1 LNQQKKVKFKHVDG
15 DERKQVG
22 VDLSVLYKNEK
33 EGELVYRL
41 TEMYIPKSESQKLK
55 RQEYNYD
62 IMRTQNDDDAAYLQ
76 SSQMR

>member
-1 LNQQKKVKFKHVDG
+1 M
-15 DERKQVG
+15 G

-41 TEMYIPKSESQKLK
+41 TEMYVPKSESQKLK

-62 IMRTQNDDDAAYLQ
+62 IMRTQNDDDAAYL
-76 SSQMR
+76 